1 MLNFLWYFNLI
12 LGISLFVFSIPQ
24 FLYFIVGFFLH
35 IFKRKKVVYECK
47 NHKFAI
53 LIPARN
59 EEIVIKNLIDSL
71 NKQNYPRE
79 LFEIFVIADNCTD
92 KTKNVSLEAK
102 ANVIEIFNTEL
113 IGKSYALDYAIKK
126 ISNMSQNMEKP
137 YDAYIVFDADN
148 VVDKDFLKYMNI
160 EYSKGYKVVTSYR
173 TAKNFN
179 SSLIA
184 GISGLLF
191 VRESIFL
198 QRPRKTLKLNCSI
211 SGTGFLVDAKLL
223 NNEWKYNLLTEDIE
237 LSTDMVIKGIKCG
250 YAKDA
255 ITYDEQPEDI
265 KTFYKQRIRW
275 AKGFLQVFG
284 KYSCGLLSKF
294 IRSLSAID
302 FFTFI
307 FPLTG
312 LIVLGLLVN
321 LTFMTV
327 GYISNDI
334 NLGNAGL
341 FEIIKTIVI
350 IYLIS
355 FFMLFTTTI
364 LEWNKLKAP
373 FYKKILYIFI
383 SPLAVFIYAIIF
395 IIALFKRKVIWT
407 QIKHTSNQNIDQM

>member
-1 MLNFLWYFNLI
+1 
-12 LGISLFVFSIPQ
+12 
-24 FLYFIVGFFLH
+24 
-35 IFKRKKVVYECK
+35 
-47 NHKFAI
+47 
-53 LIPARN
+53 
-59 EEIVIKNLIDSL
+59 
-71 NKQNYPRE
+71 
-79 LFEIFVIADNCTD
+79 
-92 KTKNVSLEAK
+92 
-102 ANVIEIFNTEL
+102 
-113 IGKSYALDYAIKK
+113 
-126 ISNMSQNMEKP
+126 
-137 YDAYIVFDADN
+137 
-148 VVDKDFLKYMNI
+148 MNI

-373 FYKKILYIFI
+373 FYKKYYIY
-383 SPLAVFIYAIIF
+383 SYL
-395 IIALFKRKVIWT
+395 L
-407 QIKHTSNQNIDQM
+407 